1 MSSLHELNQKIEDL
15 NEAETVE
22 FNRRMQLAK
31 AIKESIAHFISDVE
45 RYDVQGVQSP
55 SKIAALILFFLG
67 AITAF
72 PILNFYEVRVEAIIL
87 FALFFGIAL
96 VWIVKDQMGALESR
110 LQKKIAAGNVRILE
124 RDWIS
129 LGSEL
134 PFLYSILE
142 TEKRI
147 SEDRMQFLNLQNIQA
162 TKSAQQKTLAEY
174 EFILRIEI
182 ILNIQ
187 NEKNWWSKISVV
199 SEQWHDL

>member
-1 MSSLHELNQKIEDL
+1 MITGLVLLSGNK
-15 NEAETVE
+15 
-22 FNRRMQLAK
+22 K
-31 AIKESIAHFISDVE
+31 
-45 RYDVQGVQSP
+45 
-55 SKIAALILFFLG
+55 
-67 AITAF
+67 ITAF
-72 PILNFYEVRVEAIIL
+72 PILGFYEVRVEVIIL
-87 FALFFGIAL
+87 LALLFGIAL
-96 VWIVKDQMGALESR
+96 LWIVKDQMGALESR
-110 LQKKIAAGNVRILE
+110 LQKKIAAGSVRILE

-162 TKSAQQKTLAEY
+162 SKSAQQKTLAEY

>member
-15 NEAETVE
+15 NDAEKVE

-31 AIKESIAHFISDVE
+31 AIKESITHFISDIE
-45 RYDVQGVQSP
+45 KFDAQGVQSP
-55 SKIAALILFFLG
+55 TKMAALILFFLG

-72 PILNFYEVRVEAIIL
+72 PILGFYEVRVEVIIL
-87 FALFFGIAL
+87 LALLFGIAL
-96 VWIVKDQMGALESR
+96 LWIVKDQMGALESR
-110 LQKKIAAGNVRILE
+110 LQKKIAAGSVRILE

-162 TKSAQQKTLAEY
+162 SKSAQQKTLAEY